1 MNLKK
6 CSDWKG
12 INSHNAVLGHAG
24 RGTAALPVLMLSMLP
39 LAILQCHNSKWAGC
53 GISLSLFLS
62 LSCLFLVTLARP
74 QANKRPQVPGSGNES
89 GQAI

>member
-39 LAILQCHNSKWAGC
+39 LAILPCHNSKWAAC
-53 GISLSLFLS
+53 GISLFLS
-62 LSCLFLVTLARP
+62 LSVLSLSLARP

>member
-39 LAILQCHNSKWAGC
+39 LAILPCHNSKWAGC
-53 GISLSLFLS
+53 GISLSLSLSVLS
-62 LSCLFLVTLARP
+62 LPRH
-74 QANKRPQVPGSGNES
+74 PGPSAG
-89 GQAI
+89 